1 VLTAVLT
8 AASVYV
14 LPVDRPTEIVPIA
27 AKVVEGVPPE
37 LSVIADCVSEAA
49 APSTSSEPSPGAGS
63 MVTRLA
69 ASAARISVVRKSNSA
84 EPLLGIVTPLTE
96 TAPDELFVTVNIVYL
111 FLSVNCEE

>member
-1 VLTAVLT
+1 
-8 AASVYV
+8 
-14 LPVDRPTEIVPIA
+14 
-27 AKVVEGVPPE
+27 
-37 LSVIADCVSEAA
+37 
-49 APSTSSEPSPGAGS
+49 